1 MLNSKLLYADLK
13 YVSDRCRDFRK
24 KAGKSQYDFS
34 ELTGMSYNTIS
45 RIENELR
52 IPDIEQILRYCY
64 ALDIPITDF
73 LSPESQSLGLSK
85 QSLPLK
91 KMYHQLS
98 DSNKEFVLS
107 AMTAMITGL
116 LSQQHV
122 TN

>member
-1 MLNSKLLYADLK
+1 MLDTKQLYADLK
-13 YVSDRCRDFRK
+13 YISVRCRDFRK

-64 ALDIPITDF
+64 ALNIPITDF
-73 LSPESQSLGLSK
+73 LSPECQSLGLST
-85 QSLPLK
+85 QCLPLK
-91 KMYHQLS
+91 KMYQQLS

-107 AMTAMITGL
+107 AMSAMIFGL
-116 LSQQHV
+116 LSQQY
-122 TN
+122 TKK

>member
-1 MLNSKLLYADLK
+1 MLDNKQLYADLK

-24 KAGKSQYDFS
+24 KAGRSQYEFS

-52 IPDIEQILRYCY
+52 IPDIEQLLRYCY

-73 LSPESQSLGLSK
+73 LSLESQSLGISK
-85 QSLPLK
+85 QSLTLK
-91 KMYHQLS
+91 RMYNQLS
-98 DSNKEFVLS
+98 DPNKEFVLS
-107 AMTAMITGL
+107 AMSAMINGL